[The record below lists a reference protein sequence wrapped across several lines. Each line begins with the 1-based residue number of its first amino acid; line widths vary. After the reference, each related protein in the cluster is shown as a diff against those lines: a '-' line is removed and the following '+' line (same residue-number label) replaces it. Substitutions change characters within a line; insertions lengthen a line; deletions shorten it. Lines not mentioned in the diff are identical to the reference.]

1 MQERNANQGE
11 AARSY
16 QTAGLTTDQ
25 LPVFYEQLKR
35 KLTFPL
41 SWTSGKYPDF
51 QEWRQTARAKVL
63 ELIHH
68 EPDATPFNP
77 VVLEEVDRGTH
88 LVRKVVFQLT
98 AESRVLGL
106 LGVPKGPGPF
116 PAVLLLHD
124 HGARFDIGKEKL
136 IEPWGDHAKQ
146 QIAREWAAKYFSGD
160 YVGDRLAAAG
170 YVVLAVDALGWGDR
184 GVVAFEAQQALGS
197 NMLQLGTSLAGL
209 MACEDM
215 RAAEFL
221 SVLPEVDTER
231 IGVLGFSLGSYRA
244 WMAAALSD
252 KIKAGI
258 AVGWMGP
265 LHELLNPGKKV
276 LRGQSAFHKIIPG
289 LANYLDYP
297 DVASIAAPKPLL
309 IYHGELD
316 LQNFTVPAA
325 QAAFA
330 KMRQVW
336 DSQGTGAKLTTEIW
350 PGLGH
355 VFVRQQQDAA
365 MQWLDRWLRKQ
376 E

>member
-1 MQERNANQGE
+1 MSEHHANQGE
-11 AARSY
+11 ADRSY
-16 QTAGLTTDQ
+16 QTTGLTADQ

-63 ELIHH
+63 ELIRYA
-68 EPDATPFNP
+68 PDATPFNP
-77 VVLEEVDRGTH
+77 VVLDEVDRGTH
-88 LVRKVVFQLT
+88 LVRKVVLQLT

-106 LGVPKGPGPF
+106 LGVPKGQGPF

-146 QIAREWAAKYFSGD
+146 QIAREWAAKYFSGN
-160 YVGDRLAAAG
+160 YVGDQLAAAG

-221 SVLPEVDTER
+221 SVLPEVDAER

-244 WMAAALSD
+244 WVAAALSD
-252 KIKAGI
+252 KIQAGI

-316 LQNFTVPAA
+316 LQNFTVDSV
-325 QAAFA
+325 QTAFA
-330 KMRQVW
+330 KLRQVW
-336 DSQGTGAKLTTEIW
+336 DSQDAGAKLTTAIW

-365 MQWLDRWLRKQ
+365 MQWLDQWLKKQ
-376 E
+376 G